1 MNEELKI
8 KIEFTIKNTDYDNYQ
23 DVLQDFEYSMNEIGY
38 TDLEITETDTQIDN
52 YVGRI
57 AEIINTEDEDLNDF
71 IEDFCE
77 RHKLDS
83 NSLFVL
89 VTDREDDNL
98 WGEIIG
104 SKEELPYHFEIKDVA
119 CFY

>member
-1 MNEELKI
+1 M
-8 KIEFTIKNTDYDNYQ
+8 
-23 DVLQDFEYSMNEIGY
+23 VEIGY
-38 TDLEITETDTQIDN
+38 TDLKITETDTQID

-57 AEIINTEDEDLNDF
+57 AEIINTEDEDLNNF

-77 RHKLDS
+77 KHKLK
-83 NSLFVL
+83 SLFVL
-89 VTDREDDNL
+89 ITNQEDDNL

-104 SKEELPYHFEIKDVA
+104 TGEPLPYHFEIKDVA